1 MLSPTK
7 AFGSSPAPHSPRT
20 AVPLRGLF
28 LDGVWRCNCPERPPA
43 VKFQTKN
50 HGVNHGRWFYVCQ
63 KPQEK
68 RCRFFLWAS
77 DAEVREKHAVLINS
91 RTEPA
96 ADSFSSTTSSA
107 TIATPAPET
116 PTKKPRLF
124 ETGLLTP
131 QTDRTV
137 RFGDTGLGNS
147 GARGKGG
154 QLSAA
159 MPPQSAKAR
168 MMAEDLDE
176 FEWDISDDTAVG
188 NLLGSQEQ
196 RQQQAASATATAPMR
211 QPDFGPPKT
220 PSRDA
225 VGASAPEKRK
235 LDDISDVGAQ
245 DGSKTEAFTPTSL
258 ARSFTDRAVSFSS
271 TVPSSSLEFSKT
283 PTPVRFVGAS
293 PATGGEKPSSDLAA
307 QAVEILDKNRVV
319 MPEKAKGELMDL
331 LQKYELKVKGIAR
344 GRDISRIALK
354 KKDDQIKALNE
365 RISMLERR

>member
-1 MLSPTK
+1 MLSPMK
-7 AFGSSPAPHSPRT
+7 SFGSSPSPRSPRT

-43 VKFQTKN
+43 VKLQTKN
-50 HGVNHGRWFYVCQ
+50 HSVNHGRWFYVCQ

-77 DAEVREKHAVLINS
+77 DAEVREKHAVLMNS

-96 ADSFSSTTSSA
+96 ADSFSSTTTTA
-107 TIATPAPET
+107 TIPTPET

-137 RFGDTGLGNS
+137 RYGGMGLDNS
-147 GARGKGG
+147 GARGNGR
-154 QLSAA
+154 QWSAT

-176 FEWDISDDTAVG
+176 FEWNDSDDVAVE
-188 NLLGSQEQ
+188 NLLSSQEQ
-196 RQQQAASATATAPMR
+196 RQQQAPAATAPMR
-211 QPDFGPPKT
+211 QPDFGPPKM
-220 PSRDA
+220 PSRGT
-225 VGASAPEKRK
+225 VGASAPGKRK
-235 LDDISDVGAQ
+235 LDDITDVGAQ
-245 DGSKTEAFTPTSL
+245 DGSKTEVFTPTSL

-271 TVPSSSLEFSKT
+271 SVPSSSLEFSKT
-283 PTPVRFVGAS
+283 PTPVRFGGAS
-293 PATGGEKPSSDLAA
+293 PVTGGDEASPDLAA
-307 QAVEILDKNRVV
+307 QAVEVLDKNGAVV
-319 MPEKAKGELMDL
+319 PEKAKGKLVDL
-331 LQKYELKVKGIAR
+331 LHKYELKVKGIIR

-365 RISMLERR
+365 RVAKLERR